1 MNDPLKIIAERGLVP
16 RIILNDH
23 RLYVGDL
30 KHYFKIV
37 VTKARNLT
45 KPYHNF
51 RHMFYVVCTCF
62 EACQYYLVKTEGHSR
77 IKVRNLLIAGMF
89 HDFDHSGVVGHDD
102 LEIERALRGL
112 KKHILPED
120 LAEYEAIAVLIRATE
135 YPYKTHA
142 KELSLEGQILRDA
155 DLSQALSEVWMQQIL
170 FGLSQEMNL
179 TPLEMLR
186 TQESFLA
193 NLKFNTVWAKERFN
207 PEVVQSK
214 IAEVRGLLE
223 IME

>member
-1 MNDPLKIIAERGLVP
+1 MKEPLKIIAERGLIP
-16 RIILNDH
+16 RIILNEDG
-23 RLYVGDL
+23 LYMGDL
-30 KHYFKIV
+30 KHYFRIV
-37 VTKARNLT
+37 ITKARNLT

-62 EACQYYLVKTEGHSR
+62 EACRYYLKKSGQHS
-77 IKVRNLLIAGMF
+77 IKIRSLLIAAMF

-102 LEIERALRGL
+102 LEIERAIRGL
-112 KKHILPED
+112 RKHILPED
-120 LAEYEAIAVLIRATE
+120 LGEFDAIATLIRYTE
-135 YPYKTHA
+135 YPYKMKA
-142 KELSLEGQILRDA
+142 DELSMEGQILRDA
-155 DLSQALSEVWMQQIL
+155 DLSQALSGVWMQQIL

-186 TQESFLA
+186 TQEAFL
-193 NLKFNTVWAKERFN
+193 NGLKFNTLWAQEKFS

-214 IAEVRGLLE
+214 IAEVKGLLE